1 MNKSIKIDV
10 GRIFRSLLS
19 KWYVM
24 AIVGLLLGG
33 IVFNWR
39 SSIKQQYSASVSL
52 YSAVNGSVSENT
64 ALAKAMQAYASVI
77 MSNKIS
83 DRAASIIGDYTISGS
98 YIRSVVWVNYSQDS
112 PILYISANDPNPT
125 KAVSIVNAV
134 AEAFMIE
141 AQNLTGKEGVQILD
155 KASEAYA
162 VSTGTRRYTV
172 LAMIGGVMATALV
185 LVIMELVSDRVY
197 RVDDAELNGKL
208 EVIGIIPDQKGV

>member
-1 MNKSIKIDV
+1 MNKSIKIDL

-33 IVFNWR
+33 IAFNWR
-39 SSIKQQYSASVSL
+39 SSIGQKYSASVSL
-52 YSAVNGSVSENT
+52 YSAANGSVSENN

-83 DRAASIIGDYTISGS
+83 ERAASIIGDYTISGS
-98 YIRSVVWVNYSQDS
+98 YIRSVVWVNYSSDS
-112 PILYISANDPNPT
+112 PILYISATDPSPS
-125 KAVSIVNAV
+125 KAVAIVNAV

-141 AQNLTGKEGVQILD
+141 AQNLTGSEGVQILD
-155 KASEAYA
+155 KASDASP
-162 VSTGTRRYTV
+162 VSTGTRRYTI
-172 LAMIGGVMATALV
+172 LAIIGGVFITAFV
-185 LVIMELVSDRVY
+185 LIIMELVSDRVY